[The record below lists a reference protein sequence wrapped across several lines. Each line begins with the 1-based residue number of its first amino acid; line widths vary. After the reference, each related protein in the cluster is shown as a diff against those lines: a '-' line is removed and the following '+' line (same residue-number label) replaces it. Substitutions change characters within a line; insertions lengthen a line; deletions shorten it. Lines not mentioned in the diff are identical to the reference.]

1 MYESMRPAIKYCR
14 LGSLNSKFIFSQFW
28 KPEFKIKVLGQ
39 GGWAEEV
46 PSFLLRFLCLA
57 CGWPSSP
64 CVFHTLLLHW
74 SVPRVP
80 LRICGHQSYGISSH
94 PNDLTLPSSPL

>member
-14 LGSLNSKFIFSQFW
+14 LGSLNSKFTFSQFW

-64 CVFHTLLLHW
+64 CVFTPSFCTGLCLGFPFV
-74 SVPRVP
+74 S
-80 LRICGHQSYGISSH
+80 GHQSYGISSH